1 MFFLLCRFWVT
12 LRFKQLYLARSSGKT
27 ASMEELDIDSSMIGW
42 AFHSESQE
50 NLSGSLL
57 PNESSWQRMRSL
69 GFGFWYSNV
78 AQLRSRVSFKIHCL
92 IQTSYYARTR
102 VLKRLLFMLAF
113 LAFMIF
119 SFDANKQRVK
129 EIDVHLLF

>member
-12 LRFKQLYLARSSGKT
+12 LRFKQLFLARISGKT
-27 ASMEELDIDSSMIGW
+27 ASLEELDIDSSMIGW

-57 PNESSWQRMRSL
+57 PNEASWQQMRSL

-78 AQLRSRVSFKIHCL
+78 AQLRSRVSF
-92 IQTSYYARTR
+92 
-102 VLKRLLFMLAF
+102 
-113 LAFMIF
+113 
-119 SFDANKQRVK
+119 
-129 EIDVHLLF
+129 